1 MKSLKDIV
9 LERLVLSKNKK
20 PNTKIPNV
28 SLAQD
33 NTIFK
38 RIYKEIFDLA
48 KRHFPNSDIPE
59 SEFDDKNFQKY
70 IDYANQHLPKSL
82 RTKEKIW
89 AFISC
94 TLGYDY
100 MFNDEDP
107 DLEDYLNDD
116 WEDADPVTE
125 FTYRALYSAIY
136 KEP

>member
-1 MKSLKDIV
+1 MKNLKDIV
-9 LERLVLSKNKK
+9 LERLVLSKHRK
-20 PNTKIPNV
+20 PNTKIPSV
-28 SLAQD
+28 CHSQD

-38 RIYKEIFDLA
+38 RIYKELHDMA
-48 KRHFPNSDIPE
+48 KRYFPNSDIPE

-70 IDYANQHLPKSL
+70 IDYVNQHLPKSL

-125 FTYRALYSAIY
+125 FAYRALYSAIF